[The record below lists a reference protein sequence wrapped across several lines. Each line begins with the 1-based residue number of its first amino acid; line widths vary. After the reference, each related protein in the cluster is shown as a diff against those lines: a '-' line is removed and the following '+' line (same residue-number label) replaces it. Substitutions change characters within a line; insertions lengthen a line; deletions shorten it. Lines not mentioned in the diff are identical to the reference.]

1 LERTPSTQRASSEE
15 EPTLSITNRAHSA
28 STHEVLN
35 QPPALVDFNA
45 FEADSALRE
54 ALIREGGEWG
64 LDRVRDVGAVVAY
77 SEALA
82 HARRAQRNIP
92 VLNTHDRY
100 GNRIDEVEYDPS
112 MHWMLRVGVER
123 ELNSLPWREQRSGA
137 HVVRAGM
144 FHLFNQLDTG
154 PCCPLSINYAAV
166 PTMRQDAKLADEWE
180 ARLTLPDYDRFAQA
194 GMVMTEKQGGSDL
207 RANTTTAEPIGDGW
221 FELTGHKWFC
231 THPVFDVFFTL
242 AQTGAGITCFVA
254 QRPDP
259 GFRIQRLKDKLG
271 GRCLA
276 SSEVEYDHLPARI
289 LGEEGRGTAFVVEQ
303 LIWTRLD
310 TLTAVAGMMRRVVA
324 EAIWHARHRAA
335 FGAALVDAPAMVN
348 VLADIALESEAATV
362 AALRIARA
370 FDSEDP
376 REVAFRRVALAVMK
390 YWVCK
395 RGAPLAAEALECLGG
410 NGYVEEAPMAQFYRD
425 IQIGTVWEGSGNVIA
440 LDVLRALARE
450 PEGAGAFLS
459 ECEQAGAADAR
470 FDAHLA
476 RVRDGLAALASDAAQ
491 AQWRARRV
499 VEDMALA
506 LQASL
511 LLRHAPAPVADAFCA
526 GRLDTRGLAFGD
538 LPGGVDGAAIVERAL
553 AL

>member
-1 LERTPSTQRASSEE
+1 MMSTTE
-15 EPTLSITNRAHSA
+15 RAHGVA
-28 STHEVLN
+28 THEVVN
-35 QPPALVDFNA
+35 QPPPLIDYNA
-45 FEADSALRE
+45 FEADAALRE
-54 ALIREGGEWG
+54 ALVREGGDWG
-64 LDRVRDVGAVVAY
+64 LDRVRDFGGVIASA
-77 SEALA
+77 EALE
-82 HARRAQRNIP
+82 HAKRAQRNIP
-92 VLNTHDRY
+92 VLKTHDRY
-100 GNRIDEVEYDPS
+100 GHRVDEIDYDPS
-112 MHWMLRVGVER
+112 MHWMLRLGVER
-123 ELNSLPWREQRSGA
+123 ELNSLPWREPRAGA
-137 HVVRAGM
+137 HVVRAAM

-154 PCCPLSINYAAV
+154 PCCPMSINYAAV
-166 PTMRQDAKLADEWE
+166 PTMRQEPAMAQQWE
-180 ARLTLPDYDRFAQA
+180 SRLTLPDYDSFAQA

-207 RANTTTAEPIGDGW
+207 RANSTVAEPIGDGW

-242 AQTGAGITCFVA
+242 AQTAAGITCFVA
-254 QRPDP
+254 QRPHP

-276 SSEVEYDHLPARI
+276 SSEVEYDHLPAQI

-310 TLTAVAGMMRRVVA
+310 TLIAVTGMMRRVLA

-335 FGAALVDAPAMVN
+335 FGATLAQQPAMVN
-348 VLADIALESEAATV
+348 VLADMALESEAAT
-362 AALRIARA
+362 AATLRIARA
-370 FDSEDP
+370 FDSDDP
-376 REVAFRRVALAVMK
+376 GEAAFRRLALAVMK

-440 LDVLRALARE
+440 LDVLRALGRE
-450 PEGAGAFLS
+450 PEGAPAFLKQ
-459 ECEQAGAADAR
+459 CELAAGANGH
-470 FDAHLA
+470 FDAHLE
-476 RVRDGLAALASDAAQ
+476 RVRESLRSLGEDPAT
-491 AQWRARRV
+491 AQWSARRV

-511 LLRHAPAPVADAFCA
+511 LLQHAPPELSDAFCA
-526 GRLDTRGLAFGD
+526 ARLGERGLAFGD
-538 LPGGVDGAAIVERAL
+538 LPRGVAGAAIVERAL

>member
-1 LERTPSTQRASSEE
+1 MSTTSRTHNA
-15 EPTLSITNRAHSA
+15 A
-28 STHEVLN
+28 THEVLN
-35 QPPALVDFNA
+35 QPPPLIDYNA
-45 FEADSALRE
+45 FEADVALRE
-54 ALIREGGEWG
+54 AFIREGGEWG
-64 LDRVRDVGAVVAY
+64 LDRVRDFGAVVA
-77 SEALA
+77 SAEALD
-82 HARRAQRNIP
+82 HAKRAQRNIP
-92 VLNTHDRY
+92 VLKTHDRY
-100 GNRIDEVEYDPS
+100 GNRIDEIEYDLS
-112 MHWMLRVGVER
+112 MHWMLRLGVER
-123 ELNSLPWREQRSGA
+123 EVNSLPWRDSRAGA

-154 PCCPLSINYAAV
+154 PCCPMSINYAAV
-166 PTMRQDAKLADEWE
+166 PTMRQDAALAGEWE
-180 ARLTLPDYDRFAQA
+180 PRLTLPDYDGFAQA

-207 RANTTTAEPIGDGW
+207 RANSTIAEPIGDGW

-231 THPVFDVFFTL
+231 THPIFDVFFTL
-242 AQTGAGITCFVA
+242 AQTEAGITCFVA
-254 QRPDP
+254 QRPHP
-259 GFRIQRLKDKLG
+259 GFRLQRLKDKLG

-335 FGAALVDAPAMVN
+335 FGAPLAQQPAMVN

-362 AALRIARA
+362 SALRIARA
-370 FDSEDP
+370 FDSDDP
-376 REVAFRRVALAVMK
+376 GEAAFRRLALAVMK

-440 LDVLRALARE
+440 LDVLRALSRE
-450 PEGAGAFLS
+450 PEAASAFLAQCGLAAGANPH
-459 ECEQAGAADAR
+459 
-470 FDAHLA
+470 FDAHMQHT
-476 RVRDGLAALASDAAQ
+476 RDGLGALSADPGAAEWS
-491 AQWRARRV
+491 ARRV

-511 LLRHAPAPVADAFCA
+511 LLRHAPPAISDAFCI
-526 GRLDTRGLAFGD
+526 GRLAERGLAFGD
-538 LPGGVDGAAIVERAL
+538 LPRSVDGAAIVERAL

>member
-1 LERTPSTQRASSEE
+1 MATTRRSGPG
-15 EPTLSITNRAHSA
+15 
-28 STHEVLN
+28 STHEVFN
-35 QPPALVDFNA
+35 QPPPLADYNA
-45 FEADSALRE
+45 FDADPALRE

-64 LDRVRDVGAVVAY
+64 LDRVRDFGGVTAS
-77 SEALA
+77 SEALE
-82 HARRAQRNIP
+82 HAKRAQRNIP
-92 VLNTHDRY
+92 VLRTHDRY
-100 GNRIDEVEYDPS
+100 GNRVDEIDYDPS
-112 MHWMLRVGVER
+112 MHWMLRLGVER
-123 ELNSLPWREQRSGA
+123 EVNSLPWREPRAGA
-137 HVVRAGM
+137 HVVRTGM

-154 PCCPLSINYAAV
+154 PCCPMSINYAAV
-166 PTMRQDAKLADEWE
+166 PTMRQDATLAREWE
-180 ARLTLPDYDRFAQA
+180 ARLTLPDYAAFAQA

-207 RANTTTAEPIGDGW
+207 RANSTVAEPIGDGW

-242 AQTGAGITCFVA
+242 AQTDGGITCFVA
-254 QRPDP
+254 ERPHP

-289 LGEEGRGTAFVVEQ
+289 LGDEGRGTAVMVEQ

-310 TLTAVAGMMRRVVA
+310 TLTAVTGMMRRVVA

-335 FGAALVDAPAMVN
+335 FGAPLAEQPAMVN
-348 VLADIALESEAATV
+348 VLADLALESEAATV
-362 AALRIARA
+362 GTLRIARA
-370 FDSEDP
+370 FDSGEED
-376 REVAFRRVALAVMK
+376 EVAFRRLALAVMK

-425 IQIGTVWEGSGNVIA
+425 IELGTVWEGSGNVIA

-450 PEGAGAFLS
+450 PEGVVAFLA
-459 ECEQAGAADAR
+459 ECELAASANPLL
-470 FDAHLA
+470 DAHLD
-476 RVRDGLAALASDAAQ
+476 RLRSGLAGLGSERASAE
-491 AQWRARRV
+491 WSARRL

-511 LLRHAPAPVADAFCA
+511 LLRHAPAEVSQAFCA
-526 GRLDTRGLAFGD
+526 ARLGESRGLAFGD
-538 LPGGVDGAAIVERAL
+538 LPRDAAGPAIVERAL
-553 AL
+553 AV

>member
-1 LERTPSTQRASSEE
+1 MMSTISG
-15 EPTLSITNRAHSA
+15 AHRGI
-28 STHEVLN
+28 THEVLN
-35 QPPALVDFNA
+35 QPPPLVDYNA
-45 FEADSALRE
+45 FEADVALRE
-54 ALIREGGEWG
+54 AVIREGGAWG
-64 LDRVRDVGAVVAY
+64 LERVRDFGAVVA
-77 SEALA
+77 SAEALD

-92 VLNTHDRY
+92 VLRTHDRY

-112 MHWMLRVGVER
+112 MHWMLRLGVER
-123 ELNSLPWREQRSGA
+123 EVNSLPWREPRPGA
-137 HVVRAGM
+137 HVVRACLL
-144 FHLFNQLDTG
+144 HLFDQLDTG
-154 PCCPLSINYAAV
+154 PCCPMSINYAAV
-166 PTMRQDAKLADEWE
+166 PTIRQDAALAAEWE
-180 ARLTLPDYDRFAQA
+180 PRLTLPDYDAFAQA

-207 RANTTTAEPIGDGW
+207 RANSTVAEPIGEGW

-231 THPVFDVFFTL
+231 THPVFEVFFTL
-242 AQTGAGITCFVA
+242 AQTERGITCFVA
-254 QRPDP
+254 QRPHP
-259 GFRIQRLKDKLG
+259 GFRLQRLKDKLG

-310 TLTAVAGMMRRVVA
+310 TLIAVAGMMRRVVA
-324 EAIWHARHRAA
+324 EAIWHARHRVT
-335 FGAALVDAPAMVN
+335 FGAALAQQPAMVN

-362 AALRIARA
+362 SALRIARA
-370 FDSEDP
+370 FDSDDRAET
-376 REVAFRRVALAVMK
+376 AFRRLALAVMK

-440 LDVLRALARE
+440 LDVLRALNRE
-450 PEGAGAFLS
+450 PEAASAFLAECELAAGA
-459 ECEQAGAADAR
+459 EPR
-470 FDAHLA
+470 FDAHMTH
-476 RVRDGLAALASDAAQ
+476 VREALRGLAANPATADWS
-491 AQWRARRV
+491 ARRV

-511 LLRHAPAPVADAFCA
+511 LLRHSPPAVSDAFCA
-526 GRLDTRGLAFGD
+526 GRLSGRGLAFGD
-538 LPGGVDGAAIVERAL
+538 LPQGIDGAAIVERSL